1 MQRGSGN
8 STEHGIN
15 ISRLIAVLIIF
26 FVICALFVVRMLYLQ
41 VFDSESYKD
50 SAAAKAYKTAVLPA
64 QRGEIY
70 DRNGEKLI
78 SNVISHNIEINRTTL
93 ASGASFEVLSELIDI
108 LAEYNI
114 EIPENAPITKNF
126 PYILDSDYIFDKNKS
141 SAFNK
146 FLKLNELDK
155 DDYVG
160 EEFYDFLV
168 KKYGIPEEYANTA
181 KGRKIIGIRYDMEV
195 NDFSTSLPYVLLTD
209 VDDKILT
216 EIAERKHL
224 LHGIEI
230 SKTYS
235 RTYNNNSM
243 LCHILGRVG
252 PIFAEEAQEYIVEK
266 GYSYNAVIGKDGIE
280 KVFEDYLRGIDGT
293 ARYEIDENNDII
305 GYDIVKDPKEGYSV
319 RLTIDAKLQGIVE
332 QSLGEQIDIA
342 SSSSYLYGGVHAG
355 EDCDSGACVV
365 VDVKTGETLA
375 LASFP
380 GFDRNTFSKDFNL
393 IDADPA
399 NPQLNRATQGIYP
412 PGSTFKI
419 LTAAAALDSGIVL
432 PGDYIYDKGI
442 YEKYAPTY
450 TPRCWVFL
458 RNGTT
463 HGYVNVYDALKVSC
477 NYYFYYVADK
487 LGVDTIVKYASDFG
501 LGVKT
506 GLEVYESSGIL
517 ASPEYKEANGYV
529 WNPGDTLQ
537 MAIGQSDHA
546 FTPIQLAQYMATIV
560 NGGNRYK
567 ATILKSVDEFYT
579 GVPVYENSSE
589 VLNKTTLSDET
600 VDIIKSAMRSVVDEE
615 GGTAQ
620 GVFLGKP
627 YARDIGGKTG
637 TAQVS
642 NGSDTVLFVGFA
654 PYDDPEI
661 AVAVVIENGYKSAR
675 AATVAS
681 EVFDYYYENIY
692 NAHN

>member
-15 ISRLIAVLIIF
+15 IKRLISVLIIF

-41 VFDSESYKD
+41 VIDSEKYKD
-50 SAAAKAYKTAVLPA
+50 SAVAKAYKTAVLSA
-64 QRGEIY
+64 QRGEVY

-78 SNVISHNIEINRTTL
+78 SNVLTHNIEINRTTL

-108 LAEYNI
+108 LEKYDTV
-114 EIPENAPITKNF
+114 IPDNAPLTENF
-126 PYILDSDYIFDKNKS
+126 PYVLDSDYIFDKQKTS
-141 SAFNK
+141 DFNK
-146 FLKLNELDK
+146 FLKINEIDK
-155 DDYVG
+155 NYYTG
-160 EEFYDFLV
+160 EEFYSFLA
-168 KKYGIPEEYANTA
+168 KKFNIPEEHINTP

-195 NDFSTSLPYVLLTD
+195 NDFSTSYPYVLLTN

-230 SKTYS
+230 SKSYT
-235 RTYNNNSM
+235 RTYNNDYM

-280 KVFEDYLRGIDGT
+280 KVFEEELRGIDGT
-293 ARYEIDENNDII
+293 ARYEIDEDNNIV
-305 GYDIVKDPKEGYSV
+305 GYNVVDEPKEGYSV
-319 RLTIDAKLQGIVE
+319 RLTIDAKLQEIVE
-332 QSLGEQIDIA
+332 KSLGEQIKIA
-342 SSSSYLYGGVHAG
+342 SESSYLYGGVHAG

-365 VDVKTGETLA
+365 VDVKNGETLA
-375 LASFP
+375 LASYPLFN
-380 GFDRNTFSKDFNL
+380 RNTYSKDIGELN
-393 IDADPA
+393 ANPA

-419 LTAAAALDSGIVL
+419 LTAAAALDSGIVSS
-432 PGDYIYDKGI
+432 GDYIYDKGV

-450 TPRCWVFL
+450 TPRCWIYL

-477 NYYFYYVADK
+477 NYYFYSVADK

-506 GLEVYESSGIL
+506 GIEVYESSGIL
-517 ASPEYKEANGYV
+517 ASPEYKELNGYV

-546 FTPIQLAQYMATIV
+546 FTPIQLAQYMATVV

-567 ATILKSVDEFYT
+567 STILKSVDEFYT
-579 GVPVYENSSE
+579 GIPVYKNESE
-589 VLNKTTLSDET
+589 LYNTTSLSEDT
-600 VDIIKSAMRSVVDEE
+600 VNVIKSAMRSVVDEQ

-620 GVFLGKP
+620 GVFLGKS
-627 YARDIGGKTG
+627 YAKDIGGKTG

-681 EVFDYYYENIY
+681 KVFDYYFENMY
-692 NAHN
+692 N

>member
-15 ISRLIAVLIIF
+15 IKRLISVLIIF
-26 FVICALFVVRMLYLQ
+26 SIICALFVVRMLYLQ
-41 VFDSESYKD
+41 VFDTENYKD
-50 SAAAKAYKTAVLPA
+50 SAVAKAYKTAVLSA
-64 QRGEIY
+64 QRGEVY

-78 SNVISHNIEINRTTL
+78 SNVLTHNIEINRTTL

-108 LAEYNI
+108 LEKYDTV
-114 EIPENAPITKNF
+114 IPDNAPITENF
-126 PYILDSDYIFDKNKS
+126 PYVLDSDYIFDKQKTND
-141 SAFNK
+141 FNK
-146 FLKLNELDK
+146 FLKINEIEK
-155 DDYVG
+155 NDYTG
-160 EEFYDFLV
+160 EDFYSFLA
-168 KKYGIPEEYANTA
+168 KKYNIPEEYINTP

-195 NDFSTSLPYVLLTD
+195 NDFSTSYPYVLLTN
-209 VDDKILT
+209 VEDKILT

-230 SKTYS
+230 SKSYT
-235 RTYNNNSM
+235 RTYNNDSM

-252 PIFAEEAQEYIVEK
+252 PIYAEEAQEYIVEK

-280 KVFEDYLRGIDGT
+280 KVFEEELRGIDGT
-293 ARYEIDENNDII
+293 ARYEIDEDNNII
-305 GYDIVKDPKEGYSV
+305 GYDVVDEPKEGYSV
-319 RLTIDAKLQGIVE
+319 RLTIDAKLQEIVE
-332 QSLGEQIDIA
+332 KSLGEQIKIA
-342 SSSSYLYGGVHAG
+342 SESSYLYGGVRAG

-365 VDVKTGETLA
+365 VDVKNGETLA
-375 LASFP
+375 LASYPLFN
-380 GFDRNTFSKDFNL
+380 RNTYSNDIGELN
-393 IDADPA
+393 ANPA

-419 LTAAAALDSGIVL
+419 LTAAAALDSGIVSS
-432 PGDYIYDKGI
+432 GDYIYDKGV

-450 TPRCWVFL
+450 TPRCWIYL

-477 NYYFYYVADK
+477 NYYFYSVADK

-506 GLEVYESSGIL
+506 GIEVYESSGIL

-546 FTPIQLAQYMATIV
+546 FTPIQLAQYMATVV

-567 ATILKSVDEFYT
+567 STIFKSVDEFYT
-579 GVPVYENSSE
+579 GVPVYENKPELYNTTSLSE
-589 VLNKTTLSDET
+589 DT
-600 VDIIKSAMRSVVDEE
+600 VNVIKSAMRSVVDEQ

-627 YARDIGGKTG
+627 YAKDIGGKTG

-681 EVFDYYYENIY
+681 EVFDYYFENMY
-692 NAHN
+692 N